1 MENEESSRQPESTLQ
16 GYRGEIISFSQGFD
30 VQGWISGLLQNSRAG
45 LCFAKLIY
53 ALLVCQ
59 EPGAD
64 TVSFLTQLTTYRH
77 RPHGAESRQQVS
89 LAGL

>member
-1 MENEESSRQPESTLQ
+1 MENEESSRQPESALQ

-59 EPGAD
+59 EPGVD
-64 TVSFLTQLTTYRH
+64 TISFLTQLTVYRH
-77 RPHGAESRQQVS
+77 KLHVAESIQQVS
-89 LAGL
+89 LASL

>member
-1 MENEESSRQPESTLQ
+1 VENEESSRQPESALQ

-53 ALLVCQ
+53 TLLVCQ
-59 EPGAD
+59 EPGVD
-64 TVSFLTQLTTYRH
+64 TISFLTQLTVYRH
-77 RPHGAESRQQVS
+77 KLHVAESRQQVS
-89 LAGL
+89 LASL